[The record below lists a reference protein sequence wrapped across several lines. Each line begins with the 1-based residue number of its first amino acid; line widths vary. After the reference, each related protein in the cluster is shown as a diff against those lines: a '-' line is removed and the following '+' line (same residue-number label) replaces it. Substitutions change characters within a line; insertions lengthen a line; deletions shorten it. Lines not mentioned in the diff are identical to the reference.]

1 MSINDF
7 LRRRGILLL
16 ILLTSLGQFAN
27 ADPITILPIGDSL
40 STGKAGAPSGPRAS
54 YRPYLWQS
62 IDNYLSALSS
72 TVTVDFV
79 GSNPNVAV
87 TPTGD
92 SLIGYNSSNQ
102 NSINPSWDNDHFAT
116 AGVASGSFTGSVV
129 TDEINN
135 NLGGNAPD
143 IALILLGTNDL
154 FWGNVGQSNP
164 LFNMSTTLGNIQNI
178 VGQLPSTTEVLLA
191 PIPPVAYR
199 ADANFNNN
207 YNWTETTR
215 SNPYDTDPNNHPKD
229 YVAWNS
235 TLNKYVS
242 AEGYTPNDSDP
253 TANNKPDGNG
263 GFEDATS
270 NDVIQVLNDIL
281 KDYADADAMD
291 NVTWVDPFV
300 SGTLAN
306 YPFEN
311 DVVTAPMDPT
321 RYDDTDTPS
330 DNVNSDLIDGLHLN
344 SDGDQKYA
352 AAFYK
357 GVLDTVLS
365 DAVAAAVPEPSS
377 FAFMGLVALFGATV
391 RRYRRRRA

>member
-1 MSINDF
+1 MIF
-7 LRRRGILLL
+7 YGGAGFFFL

-27 ADPITILPIGDSL
+27 ADPITILPVGDSL

-79 GSNPNVAV
+79 GSKPNVAV

-116 AGVASGSFTGSVV
+116 AGLASGSFTGSVV

-154 FWGNVGQSNP
+154 LLGQRRWQQP
-164 LFNMSTTLGNIQNI
+164 AIHHMSTTLGNIQDI
-178 VGQLPSTTEVLLA
+178 VSQFPTTTEVLLA

-199 ADANFNNN
+199 ADAAFNNN
-207 YNWTETTR
+207 YNWTETNAIR
-215 SNPYDTDPNNHPKD
+215 IPYNNSQQSSNWTTS
-229 YVAWNS
+229 AWDS

-242 AEGYTPNDSDP
+242 AEGSAPNNSDP

-281 KDYADADAMD
+281 KDYAD
-291 NVTWVDPFV
+291 
-300 SGTLAN
+300 S
-306 YPFEN
+306 
-311 DVVTAPMDPT
+311 
-321 RYDDTDTPS
+321 
-330 DNVNSDLIDGLHLN
+330 
-344 SDGDQKYA
+344 
-352 AAFYK
+352 
-357 GVLDTVLS
+357 
-365 DAVAAAVPEPSS
+365 
-377 FAFMGLVALFGATV
+377 
-391 RRYRRRRA
+391 

>member
-143 IALILLGTNDL
+143 IAMILLGTNDL
-154 FWGNVGQSNP
+154 YWGNVGGSNP
-164 LFNMSTTLGNIQNI
+164 LFTNSTTLGNIQDI
-178 VGQLPSTTEVLLA
+178 VSQFPTTTEVLLA

-199 ADANFNNN
+199 ADAAFNNN
-207 YNWTETTR
+207 YNWTETNR
-215 SNPYDTDPNNHPKD
+215 KNPANNSQNLQLD
-229 YVAWNS
+229 YVKWDS

-242 AEGYTPNDSDP
+242 AEGSANNSDP

-306 YPFEN
+306 YPFEL
-311 DVVTAPMDPT
+311 DEVTDPLDPT
-321 RYDDTDTPS
+321 RYDDDDTPS